1 MMFALR
7 DFSGYIN
14 RPRRYGN
21 GGRFLITGNRHCL
34 LRVGRDGLSS
44 LCHQGR
50 RLRLMGVDAHRLGRQ
65 LRRSR
70 CHLLNLVKRGQ
81 VRQIGHGRGCFSHI

>member
-1 MMFALR
+1 MFAPCDL
-7 DFSGYIN
+7 SGYIN

-21 GGRFLITGNRHCL
+21 GDRFLITCNRYCL

-44 LCHQGR
+44 LGRQGR
-50 RLRLMGVDAHRLGRQ
+50 RLRLMGIDAHRLGRQ

-81 VRQIGHGRGCFSHI
+81 FRQIGHRRCRFSHI